1 MNRWNKFSE
10 TESVRK
16 RLTTIVDNIYK
27 ALEDGKYHTISEI
40 SKEAK
45 SNWKTI
51 KKQVDLITK
60 IQEMP
65 KLEIIH
71 AAKQILVKKS

>member
-1 MNRWNKFSE
+1 M
-10 TESVRK
+10 
-16 RLTTIVDNIYK
+16 
-27 ALEDGKYHTISEI
+27 EDGKYHTISEI

-51 KKQVDLITK
+51 KKQVDLINK